1 MGTKKPADKSIWD
14 YIKDLLHQHDCV
26 IVPGFGGFVC
36 NREPSKIDQVSHII
50 TPPSRKVVFNQNLKS
65 NDGLLAGYLAQ
76 QQGITYKDAIQFID
90 DSVQQTLTVLQDQKQ
105 LMIDLFGNFR
115 LNADANYVFL
125 PDKRNNYLTSSYGL
139 SLIQSSPVAS
149 RTVKVGKAK
158 IFRDIKTP
166 QKARKSRNVW
176 PTVLAGVLVLLLS
189 VNGYI
194 FLSDH
199 SISDLRIGGDNTMS
213 ITSWFDSLF
222 SKNDSVKPVD
232 PIVQATPQPDDK
244 QEFIP
249 APPAPVENLVDT
261 TTKPVEATPVTV
273 EPVITPTVTP
283 GEANTENL
291 DAYASLYAFASH
303 FAATRGNITFP
314 QRPVEEIIPAEPSP
328 AVTEIP
334 EEVNT
339 PVTATPTKPSSENL
353 FSTTGIAQGYYV
365 IGGVF
370 CKERNAKRFIRQLN
384 NAGFTEA
391 EMLLNTNINCKR
403 VSYHRFD
410 TRKDAELFCRDI
422 KKEGNPGAWV
432 LAAE

>member
-1 MGTKKPADKSIWD
+1 MGTKKPADTSIWD

-76 QQGITYKDAIQFID
+76 QQGITYNDAIQFIAEN
-90 DSVQQTLTVLQDQKQ
+90 VEQTMNVLQDQKQ

-139 SLIQSSPVAS
+139 SLIQASPVSS
-149 RTVKVGKAK
+149 RAIKVGKAK
-158 IFRDIKTP
+158 IFRDIQTP

-199 SISDLRIGGDNTMS
+199 SLSDLRIGGENTMS

-222 SKNDSVKPVD
+222 SKNDSVKPVA
-232 PIVQATPQPDDK
+232 PIVEPTIETADK

-249 APPAPVENLVDT
+249 AAPAPIDT
-261 TTKPVEATPVTV
+261 TAKPVEPAPETAERAVVPADK
-273 EPVITPTVTP
+273 PSQ
-283 GEANTENL
+283 NL
-291 DAYASLYAFASH
+291 DDYAHLYAFAAH
-303 FAATRGNITFP
+303 FTASRGVIVFP
-314 QRPVEEIIPAEPSP
+314 QQTVEETIPDETEGT
-328 AVTEIP
+328 VTP
-334 EEVNT
+334 EEAAV
-339 PVTATPTKPSSENL
+339 PVLATPIKPKAAHL
-353 FSTTGIAQGYYV
+353 STVGIAQGYYV

-384 NAGFTEA
+384 EAGYAQAELLVNAD
-391 EMLLNTNINCKR
+391 INCKR
-403 VSYHRFD
+403 VSYQRFNS
-410 TRKDAELFCRDI
+410 RKEAEQFCKEI
-422 KKEGNPGAWV
+422 KNESNPGAWV

>member
-1 MGTKKPADKSIWD
+1 MKIPADKSIWD

-36 NREPSKIDQVSHII
+36 NRESSKIDQVSHVI

-76 QQGITYKDAIQFID
+76 QQGITYKDAIQFIEE
-90 DSVQQTLTVLQDQKQ
+90 SVQQTLDTLQEQKQ
-105 LMIDLFGNFR
+105 LMVDLFGNFR

-139 SLIQSSPVAS
+139 GLIQASPVSTRAI
-149 RTVKVGKAK
+149 KVGKVK
-158 IFRDIKTP
+158 LFRELKTP

-176 PTVLAGVLVLLLS
+176 PGVLAGVLVLLLS

-199 SISDLRIGGDNTMS
+199 SISDLRLGGENTMN

-222 SKNDSVKPVD
+222 NQTDSAKPVA
-232 PIVQATPQPDDK
+232 PI
-244 QEFIP
+244 
-249 APPAPVENLVDT
+249 
-261 TTKPVEATPVTV
+261 VEATPAIEDKQELIPAAPAPIEHLDTATQVLVHEATT
-273 EPVITPTVTP
+273 ESTPTVV
-283 GEANTENL
+283 AENKNETL
-291 DAYASLYAFASH
+291 DAYAPLYAFASH
-303 FAATRGNITFP
+303 FAATRGTITFP
-314 QRPVEEIIPAEPSP
+314 QQPVEE
-328 AVTEIP
+328 VVV
-334 EEVNT
+334 EE
-339 PVTATPTKPSSENL
+339 TATPTVTPKETTVAPINTAPIKLSSAHL
-353 FSTTGIAQGYYV
+353 STAGVAQGYYV

-370 CKERNAKRFIRQLN
+370 CKERNAKRFIKQLN
-384 NAGFTEA
+384 EAGFTEA
-391 EMLLNTNINCKR
+391 ELLVNAEINCKR

-410 TRKDAELFCRDI
+410 NRRDAERFCVDI